1 MALCTIL
8 ARMEGAVVDGLAL
21 GAAESRWTGTR
32 VVVERAKEAGSAVL
46 ARRSVARV
54 RYRDLTEGR
63 REAKWARTREAR
75 HRVRQHLHSARAAIL
90 ASWSRSSDARIGEL
104 TVLAH
109 ILRWTTAVR
118 FTALIRDARRSIF
131 ARIR

>member
-1 MALCTIL
+1 M
-8 ARMEGAVVDGLAL
+8 VDGLAL

-75 HRVRQHLHSARAAIL
+75 HRVCQHLHSARAAIL

-109 ILRWTTAVR
+109 ILRWTT
-118 FTALIRDARRSIF
+118 
-131 ARIR
+131 RINK